1 MQIKDIVR
9 KLKEYNQD
17 SYLVIFAECKIYPTL
32 DIYLFENEVEFD
44 CGWEDIKE
52 KE

>member
-17 SYLVIFAECKIYPTL
+17 SNLVIFAEGKIYPTL
-32 DIYLFENEVEFD
+32 DISLFENEVEID
-44 CGWEDIKE
+44 CGWEDINE